1 MKWKKIGNF
10 VGMVL
15 GTAYLVAVIWL
26 EATKKMDW
34 KSLAG
39 LIILFLIWGLMI
51 FANLAAFFDNKEISF
66 LGIKIA
72 SNKKAETETPSI
84 DPNDFDKLQKRTEK
98 LEKDVHDLKE
108 KLDASNKEDFH
119 KELEQFRLSKPDLDV
134 IIVEGYESPSRLT
147 EFVNLVKKAKTN
159 GYDLSSDSAYQ
170 ELVKGYRQHIA
181 EQLKTVLE
189 TLDYSSE
196 FSERVQKLLKD
207 AMVSV
212 PTNQEVITN
221 IKEELVDADENSKL
235 EISNV
240 FFKATNDLKKLEL

>member
-1 MKWKKIGNF
+1 MKTLK
-10 VGMVL
+10 GMAEAVAVIFFTL
-15 GTAYLVAVIWL
+15 LTAYLAFTHTQNWQTIVTVAIVLFVMIQLFYKPFHVIKLGDQYSL
-26 EATKKMDW
+26 E
-34 KSLAG
+34 
-39 LIILFLIWGLMI
+39 
-51 FANLAAFFDNKEISF
+51 FDGGTERT
-66 LGIKIA
+66 
-72 SNKKAETETPSI
+72 KAETETPSI

-196 FSERVQKLLKD
+196 FSERVQKLLED
-207 AMVSV
+207 AMLSV
-212 PTNQEVITN
+212 PTNQEVIAN
-221 IKEELVDADENSKL
+221 IKEELVSANENSKL
-235 EISNV
+235 EISDV